1 MLLTFYT
8 FINNKLVFASIMK
21 QSKIAILAIIVI
33 IPLISVILWSNEN
46 TTNLE
51 TSEDE
56 LQVYV
61 SFYPLYETTQAVI
74 GEKADVK
81 ILTPPNIDPHD
92 FDPSIKV
99 IQEMK
104 TADLIVLNGGGFE
117 SWISNMELDSDQLLD
132 SSNGI
137 SFLKT
142 EAVDH
147 HEEHDEHDEHAKED
161 EHDDDSHTEE
171 FYEEVA
177 SVIEEFEHGHMTEI
191 QSVEAIEEILHE
203 HEGDGHGHG
212 IGVIEDIEHLLHEI
226 EDGHIEGSHG
236 LEEIHHLVSGED
248 VHDEH
253 AKEDEHDE
261 HDEHGVVSDPHIWL
275 NPNLVKIQVKN
286 IAERLSEIDPENS
299 KSYNENAL
307 QYIEKLELLDLQIR
321 EELSSCSK
329 KDFITFHNA
338 FSYFSDEYGLTQH
351 TITKGVH
358 DHSATPTA
366 KSIEDV
372 IDLAKELNLSVIFA
386 EDTSD
391 IRISQVIADEIG
403 ADVLILSPV
412 ATEDVENKNYFER
425 MQQNASN
432 LKKALCN

>member
-1 MLLTFYT
+1 M
-8 FINNKLVFASIMK
+8 MK
-21 QSKIAILAIIVI
+21 QSKIAILAIIII
-33 IPLISVILWSNEN
+33 IPLVSVILWSNES
-46 TTNLE
+46 TENLE
-51 TSEDE
+51 ASEDE

-61 SFYPLYETTQAVI
+61 SFYPLYETTQAII
-74 GEKADVK
+74 GQKADVK
-81 ILTPPNIDPHD
+81 ILTPANVDPHD
-92 FDPSIKV
+92 FDPSIKI

-104 TADLIVLNGGGFE
+104 TADLIILNGGGFE
-117 SWISNMELDSDQLLD
+117 SWISNMEFESGQLLD

-142 EAVDH
+142 ESVDH
-147 HEEHDEHDEHAKED
+147 HEEHDEHAKED
-161 EHDDDSHTEE
+161 EHDDDFHTEE

-191 QSVEAIEEILHE
+191 QSIEAIEEILHE
-203 HEGDGHGHG
+203 HEGDGHGHE

-253 AKEDEHDE
+253 VKEDEHDE
-261 HDEHGVVSDPHIWL
+261 HEEHEVVSDPHIWL

-286 IAERLSEIDPENS
+286 IAERLSKIDPENS
-299 KSYNENAL
+299 KSYNENAS

-329 KDFITFHNA
+329 KDFITYHNA
-338 FSYFSDEYGLTQH
+338 FSYFSNEYGLTQH

-358 DHSATPTA
+358 DHSQPTA
-366 KSIEDV
+366 KSIEGI
-372 IDLAKELNLSVIFA
+372 IDLAKKLDIKVIFT

-403 ADVLILSPV
+403 ADVLILSPI
-412 ATEDVENKNYFER
+412 ATQDKENKNYFER
-425 MQQNASN
+425 MQENASS
-432 LKKALCN
+432 LKEALCN

>member
-1 MLLTFYT
+1 MLLTFFT
-8 FINNKLVFASIMK
+8 FINNKLVFAHMVA

-33 IPLISVILWSNEN
+33 IPLVSVILWNNEN
-46 TTNLE
+46 TENLE
-51 TSEDE
+51 ISEDE

-61 SFYPLYETTQAVI
+61 SFYPLYETAQAVI
-74 GEKADVK
+74 GQKADVK

-92 FDPSIKV
+92 FDPSVKV

-104 TADLIVLNGGGFE
+104 TADLIILNGGGFE
-117 SWISNMELDSDQLLD
+117 SWISNMELESDQLLD

-142 EAVDH
+142 ESIDH
-147 HEEHDEHDEHAKED
+147 HEEHDEHAKED
-161 EHDDDSHTEE
+161 EHDEHDEE

-177 SVIEEFEHGHMTEI
+177 SVIEEFEHGHMTEL
-191 QSVEAIEEILHE
+191 QSIESIEEILHE

-212 IGVIEDIEHLLHEI
+212 TGVIEDIEHLLHEI
-226 EDGHIEGSHG
+226 EDGHIEGSYG

-248 VHDEH
+248 VHEEHEEHEEH
-253 AKEDEHDE
+253 A
-261 HDEHGVVSDPHIWL
+261 VVSDPHIWL

-286 IAERLSEIDPENS
+286 IAERLSQIDPGNS
-299 KSYNENAL
+299 KSYNENAS

-329 KDFITFHNA
+329 KDFITYHNA
-338 FSYFSDEYGLTQH
+338 FSYFSTEYGLTQH

-372 IDLAKELNLSVIFA
+372 IDLAKELDLRVIFA

-391 IRISQVIADEIG
+391 IRISQVVADEIG

-412 ATEDVENKNYFER
+412 ATEDTENKNYFER
-425 MQQNASN
+425 MQQNTAN

>member
-1 MLLTFYT
+1 MLLTFYR
-8 FINNKLVFASIMK
+8 FINNKSVFADMMT
-21 QSKIAILAIIVI
+21 QSKIAIIAIIII
-33 IPLISVILWSNEN
+33 IPLVSVILWSNES
-46 TTNLE
+46 TKNLE

-61 SFYPLYETTQAVI
+61 SFYPLYETAQAVI
-74 GEKADVK
+74 GDKADVK

-92 FDPSIKV
+92 FDPSVKV

-104 TADLIVLNGGGFE
+104 TADLIILNGGGFE

-142 EAVDH
+142 ESIDH
-147 HEEHDEHDEHAKED
+147 HDEHDEHAKED
-161 EHDDDSHTEE
+161 EHDEHDEE

-203 HEGDGHGHG
+203 HEGDGHGHE

-261 HDEHGVVSDPHIWL
+261 HEEHKVVSDPHIWL

-299 KSYNENAL
+299 KSYNENAS

-329 KDFITFHNA
+329 KDFITYHNA

-358 DHSATPTA
+358 DHSQPTA
-366 KSIEDV
+366 KSIEDI
-372 IDLAKELNLSVIFA
+372 IDLAKELDLSVIFA

-391 IRISQVIADEIG
+391 IRISQVVADEIG

-412 ATEDVENKNYFER
+412 ATEDTENKNYFER
-425 MQQNASN
+425 MQQNTAN

>member
-1 MLLTFYT
+1 MLLTFYR
-8 FINNKLVFASIMK
+8 FINNKSVFAGMMA
-21 QSKIAILAIIVI
+21 QSKIAIIAIIII
-33 IPLISVILWSNEN
+33 IPLVSVILWSNES
-46 TTNLE
+46 TKNLE
-51 TSEDE
+51 ASEDE

-74 GEKADVK
+74 GQKADVK
-81 ILTPPNIDPHD
+81 ILTPTNVDPHD
-92 FDPSIKV
+92 FDPSVKI

-104 TADLIVLNGGGFE
+104 TADLIILNGGGFE
-117 SWISNMELDSDQLLD
+117 SWISNMEFESGQLLD

-142 EAVDH
+142 ESVDH
-147 HEEHDEHDEHAKED
+147 HEEHDEHAKED
-161 EHDDDSHTEE
+161 EHDDDFHTEE

-191 QSVEAIEEILHE
+191 QSIEAIEEILHE
-203 HEGDGHGHG
+203 HEGDGHGHE

-253 AKEDEHDE
+253 VKEDEHE
-261 HDEHGVVSDPHIWL
+261 EYEVVSDPHIWL

-286 IAERLSEIDPENS
+286 IAERLSKIDPENS
-299 KSYNENAL
+299 KSYNENAS

-329 KDFITFHNA
+329 KDFITYHNA
-338 FSYFSDEYGLTQH
+338 FSYFSNEYGLTQH

-358 DHSATPTA
+358 DHSQPTA
-366 KSIEDV
+366 KSIEGI
-372 IDLAKELNLSVIFA
+372 IDLAKKLDIKVIFT

-391 IRISQVIADEIG
+391 IRISKVIADEIG
-403 ADVLILSPV
+403 ADVLTLSPI
-412 ATEDVENKNYFER
+412 ATQDKENKNYFER
-425 MQQNASN
+425 MQENTSS
-432 LKKALCN
+432 LKEALCN

>member
-74 GEKADVK
+74 GQKADVK

-161 EHDDDSHTEE
+161 EHD
-171 FYEEVA
+171 
-177 SVIEEFEHGHMTEI
+177 
-191 QSVEAIEEILHE
+191 
-203 HEGDGHGHG
+203 
-212 IGVIEDIEHLLHEI
+212 
-226 EDGHIEGSHG
+226 
-236 LEEIHHLVSGED
+236 
-248 VHDEH
+248 
-253 AKEDEHDE
+253 E
-261 HDEHGVVSDPHIWL
+261 HDEHGVASDPHIWL

>member
-1 MLLTFYT
+1 
-8 FINNKLVFASIMK
+8 MK

-33 IPLISVILWSNEN
+33 IPLISLILWSNEN

-61 SFYPLYETTQAVI
+61 SFYPLYEPTQAVI
-74 GEKADVK
+74 GDKADVK

-142 EAVDH
+142 ESVDH
-147 HEEHDEHDEHAKED
+147 HEE
-161 EHDDDSHTEE
+161 
-171 FYEEVA
+171 
-177 SVIEEFEHGHMTEI
+177 
-191 QSVEAIEEILHE
+191 
-203 HEGDGHGHG
+203 
-212 IGVIEDIEHLLHEI
+212 
-226 EDGHIEGSHG
+226 
-236 LEEIHHLVSGED
+236 
-248 VHDEH
+248 HDEH

-261 HDEHGVVSDPHIWL
+261 HEEHKVVSDPHIWL

-412 ATEDVENKNYFER
+412 ATEDIENKNYFER

>member
-1 MLLTFYT
+1 M
-8 FINNKLVFASIMK
+8 VA
-21 QSKIAILAIIVI
+21 QSKIAIIAIIII
-33 IPLISVILWSNEN
+33 IPLVSVILWSNES
-46 TTNLE
+46 TKNLE

-74 GEKADVK
+74 GQKADVK
-81 ILTPPNIDPHD
+81 ILTPINVDPHD
-92 FDPSIKV
+92 FDPSVKV

-104 TADLIVLNGGGFE
+104 TADLIILNGGGFE
-117 SWISNMELDSDQLLD
+117 SWISNMEFESGQLLD

-142 EAVDH
+142 ESVDH
-147 HEEHDEHDEHAKED
+147 HEEHDEHAKED
-161 EHDDDSHTEE
+161 EHDDDFHTEE

-191 QSVEAIEEILHE
+191 QSIEAIEEILHE
-203 HEGDGHGHG
+203 HEGDGHGHE

-253 AKEDEHDE
+253 VKEDEHDE
-261 HDEHGVVSDPHIWL
+261 HEEYEVVSDPHIWL

-286 IAERLSEIDPENS
+286 IAERLSKIDPENS
-299 KSYNENAL
+299 KSYNENAS

-329 KDFITFHNA
+329 KDFITYHNA
-338 FSYFSDEYGLTQH
+338 FSYFSNEYGLTQH

-358 DHSATPTA
+358 DHSQPTA
-366 KSIEDV
+366 KSIEGI
-372 IDLAKELNLSVIFA
+372 IDLAKKLDIKVIFT

-391 IRISQVIADEIG
+391 IRISKVIADEIG
-403 ADVLILSPV
+403 ADVLTLSPI
-412 ATEDVENKNYFER
+412 ATQDKENKNYFER
-425 MQQNASN
+425 MQENASS
-432 LKKALCN
+432 LKEALCN

>member
-1 MLLTFYT
+1 MNLQ
-8 FINNKLVFASIMK
+8 IK
-21 QSKIAILAIIVI
+21 LAIIAIVVVI
-33 IPLISVILWSNEN
+33 TLASLAVSQINFNSDISTTDDSKLQIVTSAGFLHEFSQNIGKEKIDSFLLIPMGVNPHDWEPTIRDTEK
-46 TTNLE
+46 LE
-51 TSEDE
+51 RSDMIIING
-56 LQVYV
+56 LG
-61 SFYPLYETTQAVI
+61 YETWVDSLELSNYQ
-74 GEKADVK
+74 G
-81 ILTPPNIDPHD
+81 ILVDT
-92 FDPSIKV
+92 
-99 IQEMK
+99 
-104 TADLIVLNGGGFE
+104 
-117 SWISNMELDSDQLLD
+117 
-132 SSNGI
+132 SNGI
-137 SFLKT
+137 SI
-142 EAVDH
+142 
-147 HEEHDEHDEHAKED
+147 EHDDHTKEDDHD
-161 EHDDDSHTEE
+161 EHDDDSHIEE
-171 FYEEVA
+171 FYEEIA
-177 SVIEEFEHGHMTEI
+177 SVIEEFEHGHMTEL
-191 QSVEAIEEILHE
+191 QSIEAIEEILHE

-212 IGVIEDIEHLLHEI
+212 IGAIEDIEHLLHEI

-253 AKEDEHDE
+253 EEHE
-261 HDEHGVVSDPHIWL
+261 EYAVVSDPHIWL

-329 KDFITFHNA
+329 KDFITYHNA

-351 TITKGVH
+351 TIAKGVH

-372 IDLAKELNLSVIFA
+372 IDLAKELDLRVIFT
-386 EDTSD
+386 EDVSD
-391 IRISQVIADEIG
+391 IRISQVVADEIG

-412 ATEDVENKNYFER
+412 ATEDTENKNYFER
-425 MQQNASN
+425 MQQNTAN

>member
-1 MLLTFYT
+1 MLLTFYR
-8 FINNKLVFASIMK
+8 FINNKSVFGDMMT
-21 QSKIAILAIIVI
+21 QSKIAIIAIIII
-33 IPLISVILWSNEN
+33 IPLVSVILWSNES
-46 TTNLE
+46 TKNLE
-51 TSEDE
+51 ASEDE

-74 GEKADVK
+74 GQKADVK
-81 ILTPPNIDPHD
+81 ILTPTNVDPHD
-92 FDPSIKV
+92 FDPSVKI

-104 TADLIVLNGGGFE
+104 TADLIILNGGGFE
-117 SWISNMELDSDQLLD
+117 SWISNMEFESGQLLD

-142 EAVDH
+142 ESVDH
-147 HEEHDEHDEHAKED
+147 HEEHDEHAKED
-161 EHDDDSHTEE
+161 EHDDDFHTEE

-191 QSVEAIEEILHE
+191 QSIEAIEEILHE
-203 HEGDGHGHG
+203 HEGDGHGHE

-253 AKEDEHDE
+253 VKEDEHDE
-261 HDEHGVVSDPHIWL
+261 HEEHEVVSDPHIWL

-286 IAERLSEIDPENS
+286 IAERLSKIDPENS
-299 KSYNENAL
+299 KSYNENAS

-329 KDFITFHNA
+329 KDFITYHNA
-338 FSYFSDEYGLTQH
+338 FSYFSNEYGLTQH

-358 DHSATPTA
+358 DHSQPTA
-366 KSIEDV
+366 KSIEDI
-372 IDLAKELNLSVIFA
+372 IDLAKKLDINVIFA

-391 IRISQVIADEIG
+391 IRISKVIADEIG
-403 ADVLILSPV
+403 ADVLILSPL
-412 ATEDVENKNYFER
+412 ATKNTENKNYFER
-425 MQQNASN
+425 MQENVSN
-432 LKKALCN
+432 LKEALCN

>member
-1 MLLTFYT
+1 
-8 FINNKLVFASIMK
+8 
-21 QSKIAILAIIVI
+21 
-33 IPLISVILWSNEN
+33 
-46 TTNLE
+46 
-51 TSEDE
+51 
-56 LQVYV
+56 
-61 SFYPLYETTQAVI
+61 
-74 GEKADVK
+74 
-81 ILTPPNIDPHD
+81 
-92 FDPSIKV
+92 
-99 IQEMK
+99 
-104 TADLIVLNGGGFE
+104 
-117 SWISNMELDSDQLLD
+117 
-132 SSNGI
+132 
-137 SFLKT
+137 
-142 EAVDH
+142 
-147 HEEHDEHDEHAKED
+147 
-161 EHDDDSHTEE
+161 
-171 FYEEVA
+171 
-177 SVIEEFEHGHMTEI
+177 
-191 QSVEAIEEILHE
+191 
-203 HEGDGHGHG
+203 
-212 IGVIEDIEHLLHEI
+212 
-226 EDGHIEGSHG
+226 
-236 LEEIHHLVSGED
+236 
-248 VHDEH
+248 
-253 AKEDEHDE
+253 
-261 HDEHGVVSDPHIWL
+261 VVSDPHIWL

-366 KSIEDV
+366 KSIENV

-412 ATEDVENKNYFER
+412 ATEDIENKNYVER
-425 MQQNASN
+425 MQENTSN

>member
-74 GEKADVK
+74 GQKADVK

-261 HDEHGVVSDPHIWL
+261 HDEHGVASDPHIWL

>member
-1 MLLTFYT
+1 MLLTFYR
-8 FINNKLVFASIMK
+8 FINNKSVFGDMMT
-21 QSKIAILAIIVI
+21 QSKIAIIAIIII
-33 IPLISVILWSNEN
+33 IPLVSVILWSNES
-46 TTNLE
+46 TKNLE

-74 GEKADVK
+74 GQKADVK
-81 ILTPPNIDPHD
+81 ILTPINVDPHD
-92 FDPSIKV
+92 FDPSVKV

-104 TADLIVLNGGGFE
+104 TADLIILNGGGFE
-117 SWISNMELDSDQLLD
+117 SWISNMEFESGQLLD

-142 EAVDH
+142 ESVDH
-147 HEEHDEHDEHAKED
+147 HEEHDEHAKED
-161 EHDDDSHTEE
+161 EHDDDFHTEE

-191 QSVEAIEEILHE
+191 QSIEAIEEILHE
-203 HEGDGHGHG
+203 HEGDGHGHE

-253 AKEDEHDE
+253 VKEDEHDE
-261 HDEHGVVSDPHIWL
+261 HEEHEVVSDPHIWL

-286 IAERLSEIDPENS
+286 IAERLSKIDPENS
-299 KSYNENAL
+299 KSYNENAS

-329 KDFITFHNA
+329 KDFITYHNA
-338 FSYFSDEYGLTQH
+338 FSYFSNEYGLTQH

-358 DHSATPTA
+358 DHSQPTA
-366 KSIEDV
+366 KSIEGI
-372 IDLAKELNLSVIFA
+372 IDLAKKLDIKVIFT

-391 IRISQVIADEIG
+391 IRISKVIADEIG
-403 ADVLILSPV
+403 ADVLTLSPI
-412 ATEDVENKNYFER
+412 ATQDKENKNYFER
-425 MQQNASN
+425 MQENASS
-432 LKKALCN
+432 LKEALCN

>member
-74 GEKADVK
+74 GQKADVK

-212 IGVIEDIEHLLHEI
+212 TGVIEDIEHLLHEI

-253 AKEDEHDE
+253 AKEDDHDG
-261 HDEHGVVSDPHIWL
+261 HDHDGQDPHIWL
-275 NPNLVKIQVKN
+275 NPVYAQLQAKN
-286 IAERLSEIDPENS
+286 IA
-299 KSYNENAL
+299 NAL
-307 QYIEKLELLDLQIR
+307 SNSDPMNKNYYQSNAEIYIKELDLLDSKIR
-321 EELSSCSK
+321 TELSGCRS
-329 KDFITFHNA
+329 DFITFHDA
-338 FSYFSDEYGLTQH
+338 FSYFAEEYGLTQH
-351 TITKGVH
+351 TIVASTDPHGDV
-358 DHSATPTA
+358 TPKTLEKIISTA
-366 KSIEDV
+366 K
-372 IDLAKELNLSVIFA
+372 KLNIKIIFA
-386 EDTSD
+386 EESTSTKT
-391 IRISQVIADEIG
+391 SQVIADEIG
-403 ADVLILSPV
+403 G
-412 ATEDVENKNYFER
+412 
-425 MQQNASN
+425 
-432 LKKALCN
+432 